1 MQTLSFD
8 VGGMT
13 CGGCRVKVEHR
24 VGQLAG
30 VSQVTVTLQPGSA
43 TVVFNP
49 ALVSEEQMISTI
61 NAAGFSA
68 ARRSAAGGI

>member
-24 VGQLAG
+24 LGQLAG
-30 VSQVTVTLQPGSA
+30 VSRATVTLQPGLA
-43 TVVFNP
+43 TVVLDP
-49 ALVSEEQMISTI
+49 ALVSAAQVIATI
-61 NAAGFSA
+61 NEAGFSA
-68 ARRSAAGGI
+68 APRPVAGPT

>member
-24 VGQLAG
+24 LGQLAG
-30 VSQVTVTLQPGSA
+30 VSEATAALQLGIA
-43 TVVFNP
+43 TVVLDP
-49 ALVSEEQMISTI
+49 ALVSPAQVIAAI
-61 NAAGFSA
+61 NKAGFSA
-68 ARRSAAGGI
+68 TARTTGADA

>member
-24 VGQLAG
+24 LGQLAG
-30 VSQVTVTLQPGSA
+30 VSQATVALQPGLA
-43 TVVFNP
+43 TVVLDP
-49 ALVSEEQMISTI
+49 ALVSQAQVISTI
-61 NAAGFSA
+61 NEAGFSA
-68 ARRSAAGGI
+68 VPRPLAGRT

>member
-24 VGQLAG
+24 LGQLAG
-30 VSQVTVTLQPGSA
+30 VSQAMVDLQPGLA
-43 TVVFNP
+43 TVVIDP
-49 ALVSEEQMISTI
+49 ALASPAQVISAI
-61 NAAGFSA
+61 NEARFSA
-68 ARRSAAGGI
+68 TARTTGADA

>member
-24 VGQLAG
+24 LSQLAG
-30 VSQVTVTLQPGSA
+30 VSQATVSLQPGVA
-43 TVVFNP
+43 TVVFDP
-49 ALVSEEQMISTI
+49 ALVSEALVISTI
-61 NAAGFSA
+61 NKAGFTA
-68 ARRSAAGGI
+68 ATRL